1 MYLLGGKGSL
11 RSSSAVSQEGR
22 WVDGCDQGIL
32 VDDQGILGG
41 DQGIIV
47 GGQCIPVVIKVYI
60 W

>member
-22 WVDGCDQGIL
+22 WTD
-32 VDDQGILGG
+32 GG
-41 DQGIIV
+41 DQGILIGDEGFLLV
-47 GGQCIPVVIKVYI
+47 MQVSF